1 MRSTQIQNYIKSYAG
16 SLQEMNVAAGVRRYE
31 KQIPLFLLIP
41 ALTILWGA
49 LVTGHGRLLN
59 RSVGRYIVKPVQ
71 ALAEDSRRI
80 AENDYSGPSVS
91 PEGRMRLRISS
102 EHSAG

>member
-1 MRSTQIQNYIKSYAG
+1 
-16 SLQEMNVAAGVRRYE
+16 MNVAAGVRRYE

-49 LVTGHGRLLN
+49 LALATVVWLN

-71 ALAEDSRRI
+71 ALAEDSGGLRKMTTAALPFCRK
-80 AENDYSGPSVS
+80 
-91 PEGRMRLRISS
+91 GRMRLRISS

>member
-1 MRSTQIQNYIKSYAG
+1 
-16 SLQEMNVAAGVRRYE
+16 MNVAAGVRRYE
-31 KQIPLFLLIP
+31 KQVPLFLLIP

-49 LVTGHGRLLN
+49 LALATVVWLN

-80 AENDYSGPSVS
+80 AENDYSGPSVL
-91 PEGRMRLRISS
+91 PEGEDEDCGSRPSILPD
-102 EHSAG
+102 EAFHTGLH